1 MLIQDN
7 LRSQFYDIVRKSHVL
22 VIVGEDV
29 DALCAYTILS
39 QLFICDD
46 VSFSTVPVNGW
57 DALDRTFREHYDQSP
72 TIVLLNC
79 GGNRSSQ
86 DMQIPEGSKVF
97 IVDSRRPFHH
107 ENIFEGQQIMVLVD
121 STEVPKL
128 NIPDMSSVIEN
139 EDSEES
145 EDEDDDEQGEGTT
158 RMQKVER
165 RLLKKEAKKQWL
177 KRRKN
182 ILWKYYENAWYSISS
197 AVRMLE
203 LAAALNKATPEF
215 LWVAAVGLNSQWTDR
230 VITIEAY
237 HDVCIDRMRPFIQR
251 FSPRNSGAKADD
263 LLRVSFEK
271 ELPLAMYSH
280 WSLYRAMAVNEYFSC
295 KTRNWTQKGDSEVK
309 HLLAN
314 LGLTLNETRQKFE
327 AMNSTRRKEVIQT
340 LEKEMTP
347 SFASFIAHFGYSSR
361 VSAADVARGLAAR
374 LESPRRIP
382 LVERFESAR
391 GILRCFMKCHQDYG
405 PLVKCFDLYK
415 MGLESVW
422 SLVAAAVNQQEIL
435 PIGPFFLHTS
445 TNPCDEIMDSRHFL
459 FLFTTFLQRA
469 FCSVRRSRDRTTKP
483 FVVSQALAGDMQGWH
498 IVTGVMP
505 LDTVYTDA
513 QLMSFMGRAF
523 ERAAEQAHLD
533 VRRDNFDPN
542 VVLVRSED
550 RSRFFDLLQAVME
563 IES

>member
-1 MLIQDN
+1 M
-7 LRSQFYDIVRKSHVL
+7 
-22 VIVGEDV
+22 
-29 DALCAYTILS
+29 
-39 QLFICDD
+39 
-46 VSFSTVPVNGW
+46 VPVSGW
-57 DALDRTFREHYDQSP
+57 DALDRTLREHYDQSP

-79 GGNRSSQ
+79 GGNRPLQ

-97 IVDSRRPFHH
+97 VIDSRRPFHH
-107 ENIFEGQQIMVLVD
+107 ENIFEGEQIMILVD
-121 STEVPKL
+121 SAEVPKL
-128 NIPDMSSVIEN
+128 NIPEMSSVM
-139 EDSEES
+139 EDDESEES
-145 EDEDDDEQGEGTT
+145 EEDDEDENGEGPT

-165 RLLKKEAKKQWL
+165 RLLKKGEEAKKQWL

-182 ILWKYYENAWYSISS
+182 ILWKYYENAWYSVS
-197 AVRMLE
+197 
-203 LAAALNKATPEF
+203 
-215 LWVAAVGLNSQWTDR
+215 
-230 VITIEAY
+230 ITIEAY

-280 WSLYRAMAVNEYFSC
+280 WSLYRAMNVNEHFAC

-309 HLLAN
+309 HLLAH

-327 AMNSTRRKEVIQT
+327 AMNSVRRKEVIQV
-340 LEKEMTP
+340 LEKEMAP

-361 VSAADVARGLAAR
+361 VCAADVARGLAAR

-382 LVERFESAR
+382 LVERFECAR
-391 GILRCFMKCHQDYG
+391 GILRCFMKSHQDYG

-415 MGLESVW
+415 IGLESVW

-445 TNPCDEIMDSRHFL
+445 TNPCDEVMDSRHFI

-483 FVVSQALAGDMQGWH
+483 FVVSLALSGDMQGWH
-498 IVTGVMP
+498 LVTGVMP